1 MISDPALQEFLN
13 RHAAALDRVG
23 ESIAPWIAP
32 GDEPR
37 LDQELRSLRFF
48 RHGTIAF
55 EARAELI
62 GVFFHDVGV
71 WRWWWMVER
80 GRVTA
85 SPLDAVFIEGRRL
98 GITTLTDEHPPIAL
112 EEDAVQIARV
122 CAWLSGAEGIHEDHG
137 DGRTTYYALF
147 RGKPGSSGAGIP
159 ALHPSRGPLPEA
171 PPMMSMLPPPVSA
184 SAPPVTGIP
193 ARSRTPVW
201 NVASRLDASL
211 ARHAPSSE
219 PVRAERRSATP
230 PPVAPDSRAP
240 VPGPETR
247 RSTRDARE
255 LREPARPLVAAVA
268 GEAFAASSAALRDA
282 FLKSLLI
289 IDVQVRDD
297 RLRFCAQLI
306 ALTRAGELEA
316 LDITRP
322 LMDAV
327 SQLIS
332 DDARSGNARWKRLV
346 IRIQPGESGVT
357 WNVTVK

>member
-1 MISDPALQEFLN
+1 S
-13 RHAAALDRVG
+13 
-23 ESIAPWIAP
+23 
-32 GDEPR
+32 
-37 LDQELRSLRFF
+37 
-48 RHGTIAF
+48 
-55 EARAELI
+55 
-62 GVFFHDVGV
+62 
-71 WRWWWMVER
+71 
-80 GRVTA
+80 
-85 SPLDAVFIEGRRL
+85 
-98 GITTLTDEHPPIAL
+98 
-112 EEDAVQIARV
+112 
-122 CAWLSGAEGIHEDHG
+122 
-137 DGRTTYYALF
+137 
-147 RGKPGSSGAGIP
+147 
-159 ALHPSRGPLPEA
+159 
-171 PPMMSMLPPPVSA
+171 
-184 SAPPVTGIP
+184 
-193 ARSRTPVW
+193 
-201 NVASRLDASL
+201 
-211 ARHAPSSE
+211 
-219 PVRAERRSATP
+219 
-230 PPVAPDSRAP
+230 
-240 VPGPETR
+240 
-247 RSTRDARE
+247 RE